1 MNSDSAITKQQPTQM
16 QQASDPMQI
25 LAEMARRSEDPTVAV
40 AVAKSIV
47 DLQQSS
53 ERFQWEREGRQAKID
68 FDNALNDCQRQIDR
82 VAPNRDRENG
92 IKWADYIAVDKAV
105 RPVYLAAGFSIG
117 FSEVESEK
125 DGRRMCATLSRGGV
139 SRDYFSRIIPAG
151 NSKMSQ
157 ADADAS
163 ASSRAMRY
171 LLLKIFNIAVGID
184 KDEKKPFEDGKQ
196 PGVLDEREHLTH
208 IENIRAAG
216 DVKEL
221 QRLYMAA
228 QKAADAVGD
237 TKSTLAFADA
247 KNKRYRELQAEGRI

>member
-1 MNSDSAITKQQPTQM
+1 MSSYSALTKQKPAPLAELGPMQLM
-16 QQASDPMQI
+16 QQA
-25 LAEMARRSEDPTVAV
+25 LASGTSPEVIRELVA
-40 AVAKSIV
+40 
-47 DLQQSS
+47 LQQSV
-53 ERFQWEREGRQAKID
+53 ERFNWEREERQAKID
-68 FDNALNDCQRQIDR
+68 FDNALNDCQSQIDR
-82 VAPNRDRENG
+82 VVPNRDRENG
-92 IKWADYIAVDKAV
+92 IKWADYVAIDKAV

-117 FSEVESEK
+117 FSEVDSPTE
-125 DGRRMCATLSRGGV
+125 GRRMCATLSRGGV
-139 SRDYFSRIIPAG
+139 SRDYYSKMVPAG
-151 NSKMSQ
+151 NSKMSA
-157 ADADAS
+157 ADAEAS

-196 PGVLDEREHLTH
+196 PGVLDEREHITH
-208 IENIRAAG
+208 LENIRGAN

-228 QKAADAVGD
+228 QKAADACGD